1 MDTYHIINLH
11 DRPDL
16 RQRAAEWF
24 HRQWGI
30 PAEDYLASMDWT
42 QAGTAV
48 PQWYV
53 AVAGAAIIGGVGV
66 IDNDFHRRKDLT
78 PNVCALYVE
87 AAWRGRGIAGQLLER
102 VCRDMKRRGCGALYA
117 ACIRRSEVIAYPDLG
132 PEALLR
138 LEVEDFPAI
147 CVIDAK
153 GCVYH

>member
-30 PAEDYLASMDWT
+30 PAEDYLASMDGT

-53 AVAGAAIIGGVGV
+53 AVAGAAIIGGLGV
-66 IDNDFHRRKDLT
+66 IDNDFHQRKDLT

-102 VCRDMKRRGCGALYA
+102 VCSDMRRRGCGALYLVTDHTSFYERYGWHFL
-117 ACIRRSEVIAYPDLG
+117 CMVQEEGSCNLIRMYKREL
-132 PEALLR
+132 
-138 LEVEDFPAI
+138 
-147 CVIDAK
+147 
-153 GCVYH
+153 

>member
-16 RQRAAEWF
+16 RQRVAEWF

-30 PAEDYLASMDWT
+30 PAEDYLASMDGT
-42 QAGTAV
+42 QAGAAV

-53 AVAGAAIIGGVGV
+53 AVAGATIIGGVGV

-87 AAWRGRGIAGQLLER
+87 ASWRGRGIAGQLLER
-102 VCRDMKRRGCGALYA
+102 VCSDMKRRGCGALYLVTDHTSFYERYGWHFL
-117 ACIRRSEVIAYPDLG
+117 CMVQEEGSSNLIRMYKREL
-132 PEALLR
+132 
-138 LEVEDFPAI
+138 
-147 CVIDAK
+147 
-153 GCVYH
+153 

>member
-1 MDTYHIINLH
+1 MNAYDIINLH
-11 DRPDL
+11 DRPGL

-30 PAEDYLASMDWT
+30 PAEDYLASMDGT
-42 QAGTAV
+42 QTGTAV

-53 AVAGAAIIGGVGV
+53 AVAGTAIIGGVGV

-102 VCRDMKRRGCGALYA
+102 VCSDMKRRGCGALYLVTDHTSFYERYGWHFL
-117 ACIRRSEVIAYPDLG
+117 CMVQEEDNDNLIRMYKREL
-132 PEALLR
+132 
-138 LEVEDFPAI
+138 
-147 CVIDAK
+147 
-153 GCVYH
+153 

>member
-11 DRPDL
+11 DRPRL

-30 PAEDYLASMDWT
+30 PAEDYLASMDGT

-53 AVAGAAIIGGVGV
+53 AVAGATIIGGVGV

-102 VCRDMKRRGCGALYA
+102 VCRDMKRRGCGALYLVTDHTSFYERYGWHFL
-117 ACIRRSEVIAYPDLG
+117 CMVQEEGSSNLIRMYKREL
-132 PEALLR
+132 
-138 LEVEDFPAI
+138 
-147 CVIDAK
+147 
-153 GCVYH
+153 

>member
-16 RQRAAEWF
+16 RQQAAEWF

-30 PAEDYLASMDWT
+30 PAEDYLASMDGT
-42 QAGTAV
+42 QTGTAV

-53 AVAGAAIIGGVGV
+53 AVAGATIIGGVGV

-102 VCRDMKRRGCGALYA
+102 VCSDMRRRGCGALYLVTDHTSFYERYGWHFL
-117 ACIRRSEVIAYPDLG
+117 CMVQEEGSSNLIRMYKREL
-132 PEALLR
+132 
-138 LEVEDFPAI
+138 
-147 CVIDAK
+147 
-153 GCVYH
+153 

>member
-1 MDTYHIINLH
+1 MNAYDIINLH

-30 PAEDYLASMDWT
+30 PAEDYLASMDGT
-42 QAGTAV
+42 QAGAAV

-53 AVAGAAIIGGVGV
+53 AVAGTAIIGGVGV

-102 VCRDMKRRGCGALYA
+102 VCSDMRRHGCGALYLVTDHTSFYERYGGHFL
-117 ACIRRSEVIAYPDLG
+117 CMVQEEGSSNLIRMYKREL
-132 PEALLR
+132 
-138 LEVEDFPAI
+138 
-147 CVIDAK
+147 
-153 GCVYH
+153 

>member
-11 DRPDL
+11 DRPGL

-30 PAEDYLASMDWT
+30 PAEDYLASMDGT

-102 VCRDMKRRGCGALYA
+102 VCSDMRRHGCGALYLVTDHTSFYERYGWHFL
-117 ACIRRSEVIAYPDLG
+117 CMVQEEGSSNLIRMYKREL
-132 PEALLR
+132 
-138 LEVEDFPAI
+138 
-147 CVIDAK
+147 
-153 GCVYH
+153 

>member
-1 MDTYHIINLH
+1 MNAYDIINLH
-11 DRPDL
+11 DRPRL

-30 PAEDYLASMDWT
+30 PAEDYLASMDGT
-42 QAGTAV
+42 QTGTAV

-53 AVAGAAIIGGVGV
+53 AVAGTAIIGGVGV

-102 VCRDMKRRGCGALYA
+102 VCSDMRRHGCGALYLVTDHTSFYERYGWHFL
-117 ACIRRSEVIAYPDLG
+117 CMVQEEGSSNLIRMYKREL
-132 PEALLR
+132 
-138 LEVEDFPAI
+138 
-147 CVIDAK
+147 
-153 GCVYH
+153 

>member
-30 PAEDYLASMDWT
+30 PAEDYLASMDGT

-102 VCRDMKRRGCGALYA
+102 VCSDMRRHGCGALYLVTDHTSFYERYGWHFL
-117 ACIRRSEVIAYPDLG
+117 CMVQEEGSSNLIRMYKREL
-132 PEALLR
+132 
-138 LEVEDFPAI
+138 
-147 CVIDAK
+147 
-153 GCVYH
+153 

>member
-1 MDTYHIINLH
+1 MNAYDIINLH

-30 PAEDYLASMDWT
+30 PAEDYLASMDGT

-87 AAWRGRGIAGQLLER
+87 VAWRGRGIAGQLLER
-102 VCRDMKRRGCGALYA
+102 VCSDMKRRGCGALYLVTDHTSFYERYGWHFL
-117 ACIRRSEVIAYPDLG
+117 CMVQEEGSSNLIRMYKREL
-132 PEALLR
+132 
-138 LEVEDFPAI
+138 
-147 CVIDAK
+147 
-153 GCVYH
+153 

>member
-11 DRPDL
+11 DRPGL
-16 RQRAAEWF
+16 RQQAAEWF

-30 PAEDYLASMDWT
+30 PAEDYLASMDGT
-42 QAGTAV
+42 QAGAAV

-53 AVAGAAIIGGVGV
+53 AVAGATIIGGVGV

-102 VCRDMKRRGCGALYA
+102 VCRDMRRHGCGVLYLVTDHTSFYERYGWHFL
-117 ACIRRSEVIAYPDLG
+117 CMVQEEGSSNLIRMYKREL
-132 PEALLR
+132 
-138 LEVEDFPAI
+138 
-147 CVIDAK
+147 
-153 GCVYH
+153 

>member
-1 MDTYHIINLH
+1 MNAYDIINLH
-11 DRPDL
+11 DRPRL

-30 PAEDYLASMDWT
+30 PAEDYLASMDGT

-102 VCRDMKRRGCGALYA
+102 VCSDMKRRGCGALYLVTDHTSFYERYGWHFL
-117 ACIRRSEVIAYPDLG
+117 CMVQEEDNDNLIRMYKREL
-132 PEALLR
+132 
-138 LEVEDFPAI
+138 
-147 CVIDAK
+147 
-153 GCVYH
+153 

>member
-30 PAEDYLASMDWT
+30 PAEDYLSSMDGT

-53 AVAGAAIIGGVGV
+53 AVAGTAIIGGVGV

-102 VCRDMKRRGCGALYA
+102 VCSDMRRHGCGALYLVTDHTSFYERYGWHFL
-117 ACIRRSEVIAYPDLG
+117 CMVQEEGSSNLIRMYKREL
-132 PEALLR
+132 
-138 LEVEDFPAI
+138 
-147 CVIDAK
+147 
-153 GCVYH
+153 